1 MDRHVQ
7 QTHGKAKSLVQNVL
21 TYIAETLQKTDS
33 LTCKKIKMQRTW
45 SVSGSQVP
53 ETQCFT
59 DHHQQPGIQYIF
71 LEHYHC
77 CCQQS
82 QFTFRRLSGDFFAE
96 ITRKVALSTTT
107 NRKYLVLF
115 LNNSVDF

>member
-21 TYIAETLQKTDS
+21 TYLAETLQKTDS

-53 ETQCFT
+53 ET
-59 DHHQQPGIQYIF
+59 
-71 LEHYHC
+71 
-77 CCQQS
+77 
-82 QFTFRRLSGDFFAE
+82 
-96 ITRKVALSTTT
+96 
-107 NRKYLVLF
+107 
-115 LNNSVDF
+115 